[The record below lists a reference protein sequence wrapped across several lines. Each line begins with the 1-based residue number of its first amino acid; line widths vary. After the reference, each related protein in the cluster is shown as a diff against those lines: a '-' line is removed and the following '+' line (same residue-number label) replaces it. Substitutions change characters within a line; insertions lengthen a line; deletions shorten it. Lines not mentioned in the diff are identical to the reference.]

1 MTTPVTE
8 ISYPPYDSQAL
19 HTFITDQGG
28 TVTGDLQTDFRNAL
42 FISVAPGGKAND
54 YSIDDLWARHIQVNV
69 SGDANAAPGNPA
81 AAGRGKLGFVG
92 MSLVAYYIQTY
103 LRNPGNANAFPGG
116 GSNPDTQTMSM
127 DFRNGSVLPTIS
139 NGGQTI
145 TTSANNYAWMHH
157 STDVYDKDYTEGGK
171 FIIEVTVDSFTS
183 GFCCGGGGYDPDQNV
198 SSSYGGNHDGFGYLG
213 SGSLSRIYHGPDDLN
228 YTGGSPNI
236 AVATGVVIT
245 TAINLDDDEITVYID
260 GATTGTNALART
272 TPTSNMLRPVIKQYG
287 TCQQTINPTILHPQ
301 TGYVAW
307 A

>member
-103 LRNPGNANAFPGG
+103 LRNPGNANAFPGAGSSTGQEMLMTVAG
-116 GSNPDTQTMSM
+116 GVTEA
-127 DFRNGSVLPTIS
+127 VIS
-139 NGGQTI
+139 NGGLTMTGVGANFSWAYSTI
-145 TTSANNYAWMHH
+145 N
-157 STDVYDKDYTEGGK
+157 DRDFTEGGK
-171 FIIEVTVDSFTS
+171 YTVEVTLDTTGTYFAM
-183 GFCCGGGGYDPDQNV
+183 GMYDPAQVV
-198 SSSYGGNHDGFGYLG
+198 SAAYGGNVDGCGILLAETG
-213 SGSLSRIYHGPDDLN
+213 SGLDRIYHGPGDNNFTD
-228 YTGGSPNI
+228 
-236 AVATGVVIT
+236 AVSAIYPSAGTVIT
-245 TAINLDDDEITVYID
+245 LAINLDDDEITYYQD
-260 GATTGTNALART
+260 GVTMGVHSISRS
-272 TPTSNMLRPVIKQYG
+272 TPTSNDLRIVFKNYG
-287 TCQQTINPTILHPQ
+287 TGVMSINTETLYPVDGFEPW
-301 TGYVAW
+301 G
-307 A
+307 